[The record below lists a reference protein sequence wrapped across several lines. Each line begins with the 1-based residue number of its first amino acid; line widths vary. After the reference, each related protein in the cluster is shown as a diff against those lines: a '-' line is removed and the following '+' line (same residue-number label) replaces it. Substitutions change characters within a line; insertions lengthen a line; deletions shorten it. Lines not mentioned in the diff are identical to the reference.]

1 MSQSIKNPIGVNVFG
16 SALLR
21 VEPDVALINLSVA
34 VTEKKPDV
42 AFEET
47 RAKAREVREFFAKAM
62 VKDVQSSRI
71 TLSQEWEYDDGRRKW
86 RVYVAKVSFNVILED
101 LDRIEEIVCGAVNA
115 GATEIGKVDFQT
127 RKIKEFRVKARQ
139 QAVLAAKQKAEMY
152 AQAAGVS
159 LGRILHIEDVN
170 PDQLRGYE
178 GHVLREFEAED
189 EGPVTAFD
197 PGAIAV
203 GAAVILACELNH
215 AQ

>member
-71 TLSQEWEYDDGRRKW
+71 TLSQEWEYDDGRRK
-86 RVYVAKVSFNVILED
+86 
-101 LDRIEEIVCGAVNA
+101 
-115 GATEIGKVDFQT
+115 
-127 RKIKEFRVKARQ
+127 
-139 QAVLAAKQKAEMY
+139 
-152 AQAAGVS
+152 
-159 LGRILHIEDVN
+159 
-170 PDQLRGYE
+170 
-178 GHVLREFEAED
+178 
-189 EGPVTAFD
+189 
-197 PGAIAV
+197 
-203 GAAVILACELNH
+203 
-215 AQ
+215 